1 MAETVF
7 HCARV
12 PKGRTCSVELHG
24 ERDDVVEAAKQ
35 HLASHGHEN
44 NDQLHTDVTRAV
56 DEKDYDSWGG

>member
-12 PKGRTCSVELHG
+12 PAGKTCSVELHG

-44 NDQLHTDVTRAV
+44 NEQLHTDVTRAV
-56 DEKDYDSWGG
+56 DEKDYDAWGG